1 MHARWIEKR
10 GAAPYPAGG
19 DNLPRTPMIGVSPY
33 MGVRGNHSPLCS
45 LFPYAASRPREMP
58 GKSRAPI
65 RAGAGGVRGGS
76 ASPELPATV
85 LRKLFLL
92 TLLLLALATPAHA
105 AEDPRQNG
113 STYGG
118 SLGKSGNP
126 SPGGSGGI
134 QGLPATRPP
143 SYQPGGYQKSAIAR
157 QEMFRQE
164 EAFSRQDEQQR
175 QALPGLPAWALER
188 YQADITLGLEPF
200 GASLFRGNFA
210 GTYGNGMNDDYV
222 ILPGDRIT
230 VRVWGARSYDDVLFV
245 DQQGNVFLPEVG
257 PVRVA
262 GLRQS
267 ELSGAVRAELASVFP
282 ENVHLYVNLQ
292 SAQPVAVYVAG
303 NVPNPGRYAGGPQ
316 DSVMSYLDRAG
327 GILPQQGSYRS
338 IRILRGKQTIGR
350 VDLYN
355 YMLRG
360 ELPPIR
366 LKDGDTI
373 LVEPFGISVAAYG
386 MLRQAA
392 RYEFRGAASGKE
404 LLTYALPMNGVSHVS
419 VGGIRNGAP
428 YNVYVTLNDFRQL
441 RLEDGD
447 RVEFVADTRGK
458 TIMVA
463 ASGAI
468 HGASRFPVLKQ
479 TKLKTLLE
487 YVAVEPELADIK
499 SIYIRRRSV
508 AAEQKVILADALRRL
523 EQSALTATSSSVDEA
538 SIRVKEAELIQN
550 FVQRAS
556 QLEPDGV
563 LVVSR
568 EGRISDVLLEEG
580 DEIIIPR
587 KTDVVHVS
595 GEVLIPT
602 AVTWEKGLSLKGY
615 LSGAG
620 GLSDRADA
628 GNILIVGLNG
638 EVSRARGQKIE
649 PGDRILVMPKFDSKN
664 LQLVKDVTQVL
675 YQMAVAVKVAV
686 GL

>member
-1 MHARWIEKR
+1 MMTARLLEKR
-10 GAAPYPAGG
+10 GSAPYPAGG
-19 DNLPRTPMIGVSPY
+19 NDSPRTPSITWFLIV
-33 MGVRGNHSPLCS
+33 LS
-45 LFPYAASRPREMP
+45 LVLSVPAYAAE
-58 GKSRAPI
+58 
-65 RAGAGGVRGGS
+65 
-76 ASPELPATV
+76 E
-85 LRKLFLL
+85 
-92 TLLLLALATPAHA
+92 
-105 AEDPRQNG
+105 PRQNG
-113 STYGG
+113 SSYGG

-134 QGLPATRPP
+134 QGTPSTRPP
-143 SYQPGGYQKSAIAR
+143 SYLPGGYQREAHQYGQSSGY
-157 QEMFRQE
+157 QQE
-164 EAFSRQDEQQR
+164 ERQR
-175 QALPGLPAWALER
+175 QAMPGLPAWAQDTYR
-188 YQADITLGLEPF
+188 PDMAMGLQPF
-200 GASLFRGNFA
+200 GANLFRGNFA
-210 GTYGNGMNDDYV
+210 STYGNGMNDDYV

-245 DQQGNVFLPEVG
+245 DQQGNIFLPEVG

-262 GLRQS
+262 GLTQS
-267 ELSGAVRAELASVFP
+267 ALSGSVRAKLASVFP
-282 ENVHLYVNLQ
+282 ENVNIYVNLQ

-327 GILPQQGSYRS
+327 GILPEQGSYRN
-338 IRILRGKQTIGR
+338 IKILRGQQVIGR

-355 YMLRG
+355 YMMRG
-360 ELPPIR
+360 ELPHIR

-373 LVEPFGISVAAYG
+373 LVEPFGMSVAAYG
-386 MLRQAA
+386 LLRQPA
-392 RYEFRGAASGKE
+392 RYEFRGAASGKD
-404 LLTYALPMNGVSHVS
+404 LLNYALPMNGVSHVS
-419 VGGIRNGAP
+419 VGGMRNGEP
-428 YNVYVTLNDFRQL
+428 FNVYVTLHDFRSLQL
-441 RLEDGD
+441 ADGD
-447 RVEFVADTRGK
+447 RVEFVADTRGR

-479 TKLKTLLE
+479 TRLKTLLE
-487 YVAVEPELADIK
+487 YIAVEPELADIK

-508 AAEQKVILADALRRL
+508 AAEQKVILTDALRRL
-523 EQSALTATSSSVDEA
+523 EQSALTATSASVDEA
-538 SIRVKEAELIQN
+538 GIRVKEAELIQN

-556 QLEPDGV
+556 KLEPDGV

-568 EGRISDVLLEEG
+568 GGRISDVLLEEG

-602 AVTWEKGLSLKGY
+602 AVTWEKSLSLKEY

-620 GLSDRADA
+620 VLSDRADA
-628 GNILIVGLNG
+628 DNILIVGLNG
-638 EVSRARGQKIE
+638 EVAHAKGQPIE

>member
-1 MHARWIEKR
+1 MMNARLLEKR
-10 GAAPYPAGG
+10 GSAPYPAGG
-19 DNLPRTPMIGVSPY
+19 NDSPRTPSITWFLIV
-33 MGVRGNHSPLCS
+33 LS
-45 LFPYAASRPREMP
+45 LVLSVPAYAAE
-58 GKSRAPI
+58 
-65 RAGAGGVRGGS
+65 
-76 ASPELPATV
+76 E
-85 LRKLFLL
+85 
-92 TLLLLALATPAHA
+92 
-105 AEDPRQNG
+105 PRQNG
-113 STYGG
+113 SSYGS

-134 QGLPATRPP
+134 QGTPSTRPP
-143 SYQPGGYQKSAIAR
+143 SYLPGGYQREAHQYGQSSGY
-157 QEMFRQE
+157 RQE
-164 EAFSRQDEQQR
+164 ERQR
-175 QALPGLPAWALER
+175 QAMPGLPAWAQDTYR
-188 YQADITLGLEPF
+188 PDMAMGLQPF
-200 GASLFRGNFA
+200 GANLFRGNFA
-210 GTYGNGMNDDYV
+210 STYGNGMNDDYV

-245 DQQGNVFLPEVG
+245 DQQGNIFLPEVG

-262 GLRQS
+262 GLTQS
-267 ELSGAVRAELASVFP
+267 ALSGSVRAKLASVFP
-282 ENVHLYVNLQ
+282 ENVNIYVNLQ

-327 GILPQQGSYRS
+327 GILPEQGSYRN
-338 IRILRGKQTIGR
+338 IKILRGQQVIGR

-355 YMLRG
+355 YMMRG
-360 ELPPIR
+360 ELPHIR

-373 LVEPFGISVAAYG
+373 LVEPFGMSVAAYG
-386 MLRQAA
+386 LLRQPA
-392 RYEFRGAASGKE
+392 RYEFRGATSGKD
-404 LLTYALPMNGVSHVS
+404 LLNYALPMNGVSHVS
-419 VGGIRNGAP
+419 VGGMRNGEP
-428 YNVYVTLNDFRQL
+428 FNVYVTLHDFRSLQL
-441 RLEDGD
+441 ADGD
-447 RVEFVADTRGK
+447 RVEFVADTRGR

-479 TKLKTLLE
+479 TRLKTLLE
-487 YVAVEPELADIK
+487 YIAVEPELADIK

-508 AAEQKVILADALRRL
+508 AAEQKVILTDALRRL
-523 EQSALTATSSSVDEA
+523 EQSALTATSASVDEA
-538 SIRVKEAELIQN
+538 GIRVKEAELIQN

-556 QLEPDGV
+556 KLEPDGV

-568 EGRISDVLLEEG
+568 EGKISDVLLEEG

-615 LSGAG
+615 LNGAG
-620 GLSDRADA
+620 GLSDRADTD
-628 GNILIVGLNG
+628 NILIVGLNG
-638 EVSRARGQKIE
+638 EVSHAKGQSIE

>member
-1 MHARWIEKR
+1 MMNARLLEKR
-10 GAAPYPAGG
+10 GSAPYPAGG
-19 DNLPRTPMIGVSPY
+19 NGSPRTPSITWFLIV
-33 MGVRGNHSPLCS
+33 LS
-45 LFPYAASRPREMP
+45 LVLSVPAYAAE
-58 GKSRAPI
+58 
-65 RAGAGGVRGGS
+65 
-76 ASPELPATV
+76 E
-85 LRKLFLL
+85 
-92 TLLLLALATPAHA
+92 
-105 AEDPRQNG
+105 PRQNG
-113 STYGG
+113 SSYGG

-134 QGLPATRPP
+134 QGTPSTRPP
-143 SYQPGGYQKSAIAR
+143 SYLPGGYQREAHQYGQSSGY
-157 QEMFRQE
+157 QQE
-164 EAFSRQDEQQR
+164 ERQR
-175 QALPGLPAWALER
+175 QAMPGLPAWAQDTYR
-188 YQADITLGLEPF
+188 PDMAMGLQPF
-200 GASLFRGNFA
+200 GANLFRGNFA
-210 GTYGNGMNDDYV
+210 STYGNGMNDDYV

-245 DQQGNVFLPEVG
+245 DQQGNIFLPEVG

-262 GLRQS
+262 GLTQS
-267 ELSGAVRAELASVFP
+267 TLSGSVRAKLASVFP
-282 ENVHLYVNLQ
+282 ENVNIYVNLQ

-327 GILPQQGSYRS
+327 GILPEQGSYRN
-338 IRILRGKQTIGR
+338 IKILRGQQVIGR

-355 YMLRG
+355 YMMHG
-360 ELPPIR
+360 ELPHIR

-373 LVEPFGISVAAYG
+373 LVEPFGMSVAAYG
-386 MLRQAA
+386 LLRQPA
-392 RYEFRGAASGKE
+392 RYEFRGAASGKD
-404 LLTYALPMNGVSHVS
+404 LLNYALPMNGVSHVS
-419 VGGIRNGAP
+419 VGGMRNGEP
-428 YNVYVTLNDFRQL
+428 FNVYVTLHDFRSLQL
-441 RLEDGD
+441 ADGD
-447 RVEFVADTRGK
+447 RVEFVADTRGR

-479 TKLKTLLE
+479 TRLKTLLE
-487 YVAVEPELADIK
+487 YIAVEPELADIK
-499 SIYIRRRSV
+499 SVYIRRRSV
-508 AAEQKVILADALRRL
+508 AAEQKIILADALRRL
-523 EQSALTATSSSVDEA
+523 EQSALTATSASVDEA
-538 SIRVKEAELIQN
+538 GIRVKEAELIQN

-556 QLEPDGV
+556 KLEPDGV

-568 EGRISDVLLEEG
+568 NGRISDVLLEEG

-615 LSGAG
+615 LNGAG
-620 GLSDRADA
+620 GLSDRADTD
-628 GNILIVGLNG
+628 NILIVGLNG
-638 EVSRARGQKIE
+638 EVAHAKGQSIE

>member
-1 MHARWIEKR
+1 MNNTCIFSAILLFLALTLPAH
-10 GAAPYPAGG
+10 GAE
-19 DNLPRTPMIGVSPY
+19 VSP
-33 MGVRGNHSPLCS
+33 
-45 LFPYAASRPREMP
+45 
-58 GKSRAPI
+58 
-65 RAGAGGVRGGS
+65 S
-76 ASPELPATV
+76 ASSA
-85 LRKLFLL
+85 
-92 TLLLLALATPAHA
+92 
-105 AEDPRQNG
+105 
-113 STYGG
+113 YGG

-126 SPGGSGGI
+126 NPGGNGSI
-134 QGLPATRPP
+134 QGAPSTRPP
-143 SYQPGGYQKSAIAR
+143 SYQPGGYQREALYQQERYQREVSSLRDDR
-157 QEMFRQE
+157 QSM
-164 EAFSRQDEQQR
+164 
-175 QALPGLPAWALER
+175 PGLPAWAQER
-188 YQADITLGLEPF
+188 YRPDRVQGLQPF

-210 GTYGNGMNDDYV
+210 STYGSGMNDDYV

-245 DQQGNVFLPEVG
+245 DQQGNIFLPEVG

-262 GLRQS
+262 GLTQS
-267 ELSGAVRAELASVFP
+267 SLSGSVRTKLATVFP
-282 ENVHLYVNLQ
+282 ENVDIYVNLQ
-292 SAQPVAVYVAG
+292 SAQPVAIYVAG

-327 GILPQQGSYRS
+327 GILPEQGSYRN
-338 IRILRGKQTIGR
+338 IKILRGKQIIGR
-350 VDLYN
+350 MDLYK

-360 ELPPIR
+360 EQTSIR

-373 LVEPFGISVAAYG
+373 LVEPFGVSVAAYG
-386 MLRQAA
+386 LLRQPA
-392 RYEFRGAASGKE
+392 RYEFKGAASGKE

-419 VGGIRNGAP
+419 VGGMRNDEP
-428 YNVYVTLNDFRQL
+428 FNVYVTLDDFRNL

-458 TIMVA
+458 TILIA

-487 YVAVEPELADIK
+487 YIAVEPELADVN
-499 SIYIRRRSV
+499 SIYIRRKSV

-523 EQSALTATSSSVDEA
+523 EQSALTATSASVDEA

-556 QLEPDGV
+556 QMEPDGV

-568 EGRISDVLLEEG
+568 NGKLSDVLLEEG

-587 KTDVVHVS
+587 RTDVVHVS

-620 GLSDRADA
+620 GLSDRADSD
-628 GNILIVGLNG
+628 NILIVGLNG
-638 EVSRARGQKIE
+638 EVARAKGQTIE
-649 PGDRILVMPKFDSKN
+649 PGDRILVMPRFDSKN
-664 LQLVKDVTQVL
+664 LQLVKDVSQVL

>member
-1 MHARWIEKR
+1 
-10 GAAPYPAGG
+10 
-19 DNLPRTPMIGVSPY
+19 MIGVAPY
-33 MGVRGNHSPLCS
+33 MGVQGNHSPLCS
-45 LFPYAASRPREMP
+45 LFPYAASRLREMP

-65 RAGAGGVRGGS
+65 RAGTGGVRGGS
-76 ASPELPATV
+76 ASPEMLATD
-85 LRKLFLL
+85 LKKIFLL
-92 TLLLLALATPAHA
+92 PLLLLALATPAHA
-105 AEDPRQNG
+105 AEDARQPG
-113 STYGG
+113 SAYGG

-134 QGLPATRPP
+134 QGTPATRPP
-143 SYQPGGYQKSAIAR
+143 AYPPGGYQREAIFQQAMYG
-157 QEMFRQE
+157 QE
-164 EAFSRQDEQQR
+164 ASRQREER
-175 QALPGLPAWALER
+175 QPMPGLPAWALDTYR
-188 YQADITLGLEPF
+188 PDMTRGLEPF
-200 GASLFRGNFA
+200 GANLFRGNFA
-210 GTYGNGMNDDYV
+210 GTYGSGMNDEYV

-245 DQQGNVFLPEVG
+245 DQQGNIFLPEVG

-262 GLRQS
+262 GLTQAA
-267 ELSGAVRAELASVFP
+267 LSGSVRAKLASVFP
-282 ENVHLYVNLQ
+282 ENVNIYVNLQ

-327 GILPQQGSYRS
+327 GILPEQGSYRN
-338 IRILRGKQTIGR
+338 IKILRGKRTIGR
-350 VDLYN
+350 VDLYA

-360 ELPPIR
+360 ELPRIR

-392 RYEFRGAASGKE
+392 RYEFRGAASGGE

-419 VGGIRNGAP
+419 VGGMRNGEP
-428 YNVYVTLNDFRQL
+428 FNVYVTLDDFRNL
-441 RLEDGD
+441 PLEDGD

-568 EGRISDVLLEEG
+568 EGKISDVLLEEG

-638 EVSRARGQKIE
+638 EVARARGQAIK
-649 PGDRILVMPKFDSKN
+649 PGDRILVMPRFDSKN

>member
-1 MHARWIEKR
+1 MMNARLLEKR
-10 GAAPYPAGG
+10 GSAPYPAGG
-19 DNLPRTPMIGVSPY
+19 NGSPRTPSITWFLIV
-33 MGVRGNHSPLCS
+33 LS
-45 LFPYAASRPREMP
+45 LVLSVPAYAAE
-58 GKSRAPI
+58 
-65 RAGAGGVRGGS
+65 
-76 ASPELPATV
+76 E
-85 LRKLFLL
+85 
-92 TLLLLALATPAHA
+92 
-105 AEDPRQNG
+105 PRQNG
-113 STYGG
+113 SSYGG

-134 QGLPATRPP
+134 QGTPSTRPP
-143 SYQPGGYQKSAIAR
+143 SYLPGGYQREAHQYGQSSGY
-157 QEMFRQE
+157 RQE
-164 EAFSRQDEQQR
+164 ERQR
-175 QALPGLPAWALER
+175 QAMPGLPAWAQDTYR
-188 YQADITLGLEPF
+188 PDMAMGLQPF
-200 GASLFRGNFA
+200 GANLFRGNFA
-210 GTYGNGMNDDYV
+210 STYGNGMNDDYV

-245 DQQGNVFLPEVG
+245 DQQGNIFLPEVG

-262 GLRQS
+262 GLTQS
-267 ELSGAVRAELASVFP
+267 ALSGSVRAKLASVFP
-282 ENVHLYVNLQ
+282 ENVNIYVNLQ

-327 GILPQQGSYRS
+327 GILPEQGSYRN
-338 IRILRGKQTIGR
+338 IKILRGQQVIGR

-355 YMLRG
+355 YMMRG
-360 ELPPIR
+360 ELPHIR

-373 LVEPFGISVAAYG
+373 LVEPFGMSVAAYG
-386 MLRQAA
+386 LLRQPA
-392 RYEFRGAASGKE
+392 RYEFRGAASGKD
-404 LLTYALPMNGVSHVS
+404 LLNYALPMNGVSHVS
-419 VGGIRNGAP
+419 VGGMRNGEP
-428 YNVYVTLNDFRQL
+428 FNVYVTLHDFRSLQL
-441 RLEDGD
+441 ADGD
-447 RVEFVADTRGK
+447 RVEFVADTRGR

-479 TKLKTLLE
+479 TRLKTLLE
-487 YVAVEPELADIK
+487 YIAVEPELADIK

-508 AAEQKVILADALRRL
+508 AAEQKIILADALRRL
-523 EQSALTATSSSVDEA
+523 EQSALTATSASVDEA
-538 SIRVKEAELIQN
+538 GIRVKEAELIQN

-556 QLEPDGV
+556 KLEPDGV

-568 EGRISDVLLEEG
+568 GGRISDVLLEEG

-620 GLSDRADA
+620 GLSDRADTD
-628 GNILIVGLNG
+628 NILIVGLNG
-638 EVSRARGQKIE
+638 EVAHARGQSIE

>member
-1 MHARWIEKR
+1 MMNARLLEKR
-10 GAAPYPAGG
+10 GSAPYPAGG
-19 DNLPRTPMIGVSPY
+19 NGSPRTPSITWFLIV
-33 MGVRGNHSPLCS
+33 LS
-45 LFPYAASRPREMP
+45 LVLSVPAYAAE
-58 GKSRAPI
+58 
-65 RAGAGGVRGGS
+65 
-76 ASPELPATV
+76 E
-85 LRKLFLL
+85 
-92 TLLLLALATPAHA
+92 
-105 AEDPRQNG
+105 PRQNG
-113 STYGG
+113 SSYGG

-134 QGLPATRPP
+134 QGTPSTRPP
-143 SYQPGGYQKSAIAR
+143 SYLPGGYQREAHQYGQSSGY
-157 QEMFRQE
+157 RQE
-164 EAFSRQDEQQR
+164 ERQR
-175 QALPGLPAWALER
+175 QAMPGLPAWAQDTYR
-188 YQADITLGLEPF
+188 PDMAMGLQPF
-200 GASLFRGNFA
+200 GANLFRGNFA
-210 GTYGNGMNDDYV
+210 STYGNGMNDDYV

-245 DQQGNVFLPEVG
+245 DQQGNIFLPEVG
-257 PVRVA
+257 PVQVA
-262 GLRQS
+262 GLTQS
-267 ELSGAVRAELASVFP
+267 TLSGSVRAKLASVFP
-282 ENVHLYVNLQ
+282 ENVNIYVNLQ

-327 GILPQQGSYRS
+327 GILPEQGSYRN
-338 IRILRGKQTIGR
+338 IKILRGQQIIGR

-355 YMLRG
+355 YMMHG
-360 ELPPIR
+360 ELPHIR

-373 LVEPFGISVAAYG
+373 LVEPFGMSVAAYG
-386 MLRQAA
+386 LLRQPA
-392 RYEFRGAASGKE
+392 RYEFRGAASGKD
-404 LLTYALPMNGVSHVS
+404 LLNYALPMNGVSHVS
-419 VGGIRNGAP
+419 VGGMRNGEP
-428 YNVYVTLNDFRQL
+428 FNVYVTLHDFRSLQL
-441 RLEDGD
+441 ADGD
-447 RVEFVADTRGK
+447 RVEFVVDTRGR

-479 TKLKTLLE
+479 TRLKTLLE
-487 YVAVEPELADIK
+487 YIAVEPELADIK

-508 AAEQKVILADALRRL
+508 AAEQKVILTDALRRL
-523 EQSALTATSSSVDEA
+523 EQSALTATSASVDEA
-538 SIRVKEAELIQN
+538 GIRVKEAELIQN

-556 QLEPDGV
+556 KLEPDGV

-568 EGRISDVLLEEG
+568 GGRISDVLLEEG

-620 GLSDRADA
+620 GLSDRADTD
-628 GNILIVGLNG
+628 NILIVGLNG
-638 EVSRARGQKIE
+638 EVSHAKGQSIE

>member
-1 MHARWIEKR
+1 MMNARLLEKR
-10 GAAPYPAGG
+10 GSAPYPAGG
-19 DNLPRTPMIGVSPY
+19 NGSPRTPSITWFLIV
-33 MGVRGNHSPLCS
+33 LS
-45 LFPYAASRPREMP
+45 LVLSVPAYAAE
-58 GKSRAPI
+58 
-65 RAGAGGVRGGS
+65 
-76 ASPELPATV
+76 E
-85 LRKLFLL
+85 
-92 TLLLLALATPAHA
+92 
-105 AEDPRQNG
+105 PRQNG
-113 STYGG
+113 SSYGG

-134 QGLPATRPP
+134 QGTPSTRPP
-143 SYQPGGYQKSAIAR
+143 SYLPGGYQREAHQYGQSSGY
-157 QEMFRQE
+157 RQE
-164 EAFSRQDEQQR
+164 ERQR
-175 QALPGLPAWALER
+175 QAMPGLPAWAQDTYR
-188 YQADITLGLEPF
+188 PDMAMGLQPF
-200 GASLFRGNFA
+200 GANLFRGNFA
-210 GTYGNGMNDDYV
+210 STYGNGMNDDYV

-245 DQQGNVFLPEVG
+245 DQQGNIFLPEVG
-257 PVRVA
+257 PVQVA
-262 GLRQS
+262 GLTQS
-267 ELSGAVRAELASVFP
+267 TLSGSVRAKLASVFP
-282 ENVHLYVNLQ
+282 ENVNIYVNLQ

-327 GILPQQGSYRS
+327 GILPEQGSYRN
-338 IRILRGKQTIGR
+338 IKILRGQQIIGR

-355 YMLRG
+355 YMMHG
-360 ELPPIR
+360 ELPHIR

-373 LVEPFGISVAAYG
+373 LVEPFGMSVAAYG
-386 MLRQAA
+386 LLRQPA
-392 RYEFRGAASGKE
+392 RYEFRGAASGKD
-404 LLTYALPMNGVSHVS
+404 LLNYALPMNGVSHVS
-419 VGGIRNGAP
+419 VGGMRNGEP
-428 YNVYVTLNDFRQL
+428 FNVYVTLHDFRSLQ
-441 RLEDGD
+441 LEDGD
-447 RVEFVADTRGK
+447 RVEFVADTRGR

-479 TKLKTLLE
+479 TRLKTLLE
-487 YVAVEPELADIK
+487 YIAVEPELADIK

-508 AAEQKVILADALRRL
+508 AAEQKVILTDALRRL
-523 EQSALTATSSSVDEA
+523 EQSALTATSASVDEA
-538 SIRVKEAELIQN
+538 GIRVKEAELIQN

-556 QLEPDGV
+556 KLEPDGV

-568 EGRISDVLLEEG
+568 GGRISDVLLEEG

-620 GLSDRADA
+620 GLSDRADTD
-628 GNILIVGLNG
+628 NILIVGLNG
-638 EVSRARGQKIE
+638 EVSHAKGQSIE

>member
-1 MHARWIEKR
+1 MMNARLLEKR
-10 GAAPYPAGG
+10 GSAPYPAGG
-19 DNLPRTPMIGVSPY
+19 NDSPRTPSITWFLIV
-33 MGVRGNHSPLCS
+33 LS
-45 LFPYAASRPREMP
+45 LVLSVPAYAAE
-58 GKSRAPI
+58 
-65 RAGAGGVRGGS
+65 
-76 ASPELPATV
+76 E
-85 LRKLFLL
+85 
-92 TLLLLALATPAHA
+92 
-105 AEDPRQNG
+105 PRQNG
-113 STYGG
+113 SSYGG

-134 QGLPATRPP
+134 QGMPSTRPP
-143 SYQPGGYQKSAIAR
+143 SYLPGGYQREAHQYGQSSGY
-157 QEMFRQE
+157 RQE
-164 EAFSRQDEQQR
+164 ERQR
-175 QALPGLPAWALER
+175 QAMPGLPAWAQDTYR
-188 YQADITLGLEPF
+188 PDMAMGLQPF
-200 GASLFRGNFA
+200 GANLFRGNFA
-210 GTYGNGMNDDYV
+210 STYGNGMNDDYV

-245 DQQGNVFLPEVG
+245 DQQGNIFLPEVG

-262 GLRQS
+262 GLTQS
-267 ELSGAVRAELASVFP
+267 ALSGSVRAKLASVFP
-282 ENVHLYVNLQ
+282 ENVNIYVNLQ

-327 GILPQQGSYRS
+327 GILPEQGSYRN
-338 IRILRGKQTIGR
+338 IKILRGQQVIGR

-355 YMLRG
+355 YMMRG
-360 ELPPIR
+360 ELPHIR

-373 LVEPFGISVAAYG
+373 LVEPFGMSVAAYG
-386 MLRQAA
+386 LLRQPA
-392 RYEFRGAASGKE
+392 RYEFRGAASGRD
-404 LLTYALPMNGVSHVS
+404 LLDYALPMNGVSHVS
-419 VGGIRNGAP
+419 VGGMRNGEP
-428 YNVYVTLNDFRQL
+428 FNVYVTLHDFRSLQL
-441 RLEDGD
+441 ADGD
-447 RVEFVADTRGK
+447 RVEFVADTRGR

-479 TKLKTLLE
+479 TRLKTLLE
-487 YVAVEPELADIK
+487 YIAVEPELADIK

-508 AAEQKVILADALRRL
+508 AAEQKVILTDALRRL
-523 EQSALTATSSSVDEA
+523 EQSALTATSASVDEA
-538 SIRVKEAELIQN
+538 GIRVKEAELIQN

-556 QLEPDGV
+556 KLEPDGV

-568 EGRISDVLLEEG
+568 EGKISDVLLEEG

-615 LSGAG
+615 LNGAG
-620 GLSDRADA
+620 GLSDRADTD
-628 GNILIVGLNG
+628 NILIVGLNG
-638 EVSRARGQKIE
+638 EVSHAKGQSIE

>member
-1 MHARWIEKR
+1 MMNARLLEKR
-10 GAAPYPAGG
+10 GSAPYPAGG
-19 DNLPRTPMIGVSPY
+19 NGSPRTPSITWFLIV
-33 MGVRGNHSPLCS
+33 LS
-45 LFPYAASRPREMP
+45 LVLSVPAYAAE
-58 GKSRAPI
+58 
-65 RAGAGGVRGGS
+65 
-76 ASPELPATV
+76 E
-85 LRKLFLL
+85 
-92 TLLLLALATPAHA
+92 
-105 AEDPRQNG
+105 PRQNG
-113 STYGG
+113 SSYGG

-134 QGLPATRPP
+134 QGTPSTRPP
-143 SYQPGGYQKSAIAR
+143 SYLPGGYQREAHQYGQSSGY
-157 QEMFRQE
+157 QQE
-164 EAFSRQDEQQR
+164 ERQR
-175 QALPGLPAWALER
+175 QAMPGLPAWAQDTYR
-188 YQADITLGLEPF
+188 PDMAMGLQPF
-200 GASLFRGNFA
+200 GANLFRGNFA
-210 GTYGNGMNDDYV
+210 STYGNGMNDDYV

-245 DQQGNVFLPEVG
+245 DQQGNIFLPEVG

-262 GLRQS
+262 GLTQS
-267 ELSGAVRAELASVFP
+267 TLSGSVRAKLASVFP
-282 ENVHLYVNLQ
+282 ENVNIYVNLQ

-327 GILPQQGSYRS
+327 GILPEQGSYRN
-338 IRILRGKQTIGR
+338 IKILRGQQVIGR

-355 YMLRG
+355 YMMHG
-360 ELPPIR
+360 ELPHIR

-373 LVEPFGISVAAYG
+373 LVEPFGMSVAAYG
-386 MLRQAA
+386 LLRQPA
-392 RYEFRGAASGKE
+392 RYEFRGAASGKD
-404 LLTYALPMNGVSHVS
+404 LLNYALPMNGVSHVS
-419 VGGIRNGAP
+419 VGGMRNGEP
-428 YNVYVTLNDFRQL
+428 FNVYVTLHDFRSLQL
-441 RLEDGD
+441 ADGD
-447 RVEFVADTRGK
+447 RVEFVADTRGR

-479 TKLKTLLE
+479 TRLKTLLE
-487 YVAVEPELADIK
+487 YIAVEPELADIK
-499 SIYIRRRSV
+499 SVYIRRRSV
-508 AAEQKVILADALRRL
+508 AAEQKIILADALRRL
-523 EQSALTATSSSVDEA
+523 EQSALTATSASVDEA
-538 SIRVKEAELIQN
+538 GIRVKEAELIQN

-556 QLEPDGV
+556 KLEPDGV

-568 EGRISDVLLEEG
+568 GGRISDVLLEEG

-615 LSGAG
+615 LNGAG
-620 GLSDRADA
+620 GLSDRADTD
-628 GNILIVGLNG
+628 NILIVGLNG
-638 EVSRARGQKIE
+638 EVAHAKGQSIE

>member
-1 MHARWIEKR
+1 MNARLLEKR
-10 GAAPYPAGG
+10 GSAPSPAGG
-19 DNLPRTPMIGVSPY
+19 NGSPRTPSITWFLIV
-33 MGVRGNHSPLCS
+33 LS
-45 LFPYAASRPREMP
+45 LVLSVPAYAAE
-58 GKSRAPI
+58 
-65 RAGAGGVRGGS
+65 
-76 ASPELPATV
+76 E
-85 LRKLFLL
+85 
-92 TLLLLALATPAHA
+92 
-105 AEDPRQNG
+105 PRQNG
-113 STYGG
+113 SSYGG

-134 QGLPATRPP
+134 QGTPSTRPP
-143 SYQPGGYQKSAIAR
+143 SYLPGGYQREAHQYGQSSGY
-157 QEMFRQE
+157 RQE
-164 EAFSRQDEQQR
+164 ERQR
-175 QALPGLPAWALER
+175 QAMPGLPAWAQDTYR
-188 YQADITLGLEPF
+188 PDMAMGLQPF
-200 GASLFRGNFA
+200 GANLFRGNFA
-210 GTYGNGMNDDYV
+210 STYGNGMNDDYV

-245 DQQGNVFLPEVG
+245 DQQGNIFLPEVG

-262 GLRQS
+262 GLTQS
-267 ELSGAVRAELASVFP
+267 TLSGSVRAKLASVFP
-282 ENVHLYVNLQ
+282 ENVNIYVNLQ

-327 GILPQQGSYRS
+327 GILPEQGSYRN
-338 IRILRGKQTIGR
+338 IKILRGQQVIGR

-355 YMLRG
+355 YMMHG
-360 ELPPIR
+360 ELPHIR

-373 LVEPFGISVAAYG
+373 LVEPFGMSVAAYG
-386 MLRQAA
+386 LLRQPA
-392 RYEFRGAASGKE
+392 RYEFRGAASGKD
-404 LLTYALPMNGVSHVS
+404 LLNYALPMNGVSHVS
-419 VGGIRNGAP
+419 VGGMRNGEP
-428 YNVYVTLNDFRQL
+428 FNVYVTLHDFRSLQL
-441 RLEDGD
+441 ADGD
-447 RVEFVADTRGK
+447 RVEFVADTRGR

-479 TKLKTLLE
+479 TRLKTLLE
-487 YVAVEPELADIK
+487 YIAVEPELADIK
-499 SIYIRRRSV
+499 SVYIRRRSV
-508 AAEQKVILADALRRL
+508 AAEQKIILADALRRL
-523 EQSALTATSSSVDEA
+523 EQSALTATSASVDEA
-538 SIRVKEAELIQN
+538 GIRVKEAELIQN

-556 QLEPDGV
+556 KLEPDGV

-568 EGRISDVLLEEG
+568 GGRISDVLLEEG

-615 LSGAG
+615 LNGAG
-620 GLSDRADA
+620 GLSDRADTD
-628 GNILIVGLNG
+628 NILIVGLNG
-638 EVSRARGQKIE
+638 EVAHAKGQSIE

>member
-1 MHARWIEKR
+1 MMNARLLEKR
-10 GAAPYPAGG
+10 GSAPYPAGG
-19 DNLPRTPMIGVSPY
+19 NGSPRTPSITWFLIV
-33 MGVRGNHSPLCS
+33 LS
-45 LFPYAASRPREMP
+45 LVLSVPAYAAE
-58 GKSRAPI
+58 
-65 RAGAGGVRGGS
+65 
-76 ASPELPATV
+76 E
-85 LRKLFLL
+85 
-92 TLLLLALATPAHA
+92 
-105 AEDPRQNG
+105 PRQNG
-113 STYGG
+113 SSYGG

-134 QGLPATRPP
+134 QGTPSTRPP
-143 SYQPGGYQKSAIAR
+143 SYLPGGYQREAHQYGQSSGY
-157 QEMFRQE
+157 RQE
-164 EAFSRQDEQQR
+164 ERQR
-175 QALPGLPAWALER
+175 QAMPGLPAWAQDTYR
-188 YQADITLGLEPF
+188 PDMAMGLQPF
-200 GASLFRGNFA
+200 GANLFRGNFA
-210 GTYGNGMNDDYV
+210 STYGNGMNDDYV

-245 DQQGNVFLPEVG
+245 DQQGNIFLPEVG
-257 PVRVA
+257 PVQVA
-262 GLRQS
+262 GLTQAA
-267 ELSGAVRAELASVFP
+267 LSGSVRAKLASIFP
-282 ENVHLYVNLQ
+282 ENVNIYVNLQ

-327 GILPQQGSYRS
+327 GILPEQGSYRN
-338 IRILRGKQTIGR
+338 IKILRGRQVIGQ

-355 YMLRG
+355 YMMRG
-360 ELPPIR
+360 ELPHIR

-373 LVEPFGISVAAYG
+373 LVEPFGMSVAAYG
-386 MLRQAA
+386 LLRQPA
-392 RYEFRGAASGKE
+392 RYEFRGAASGKD
-404 LLTYALPMNGVSHVS
+404 LLNYALPMNGVSHVS
-419 VGGIRNGAP
+419 VGGMRNGEP
-428 YNVYVTLNDFRQL
+428 FNVYVTLHGFRSLQL
-441 RLEDGD
+441 ADGD
-447 RVEFVADTRGK
+447 RVEFVADTRGR

-479 TKLKTLLE
+479 TRLKTLLE
-487 YVAVEPELADIK
+487 YIAVEPELADIK
-499 SIYIRRRSV
+499 SVYIRRRSV
-508 AAEQKVILADALRRL
+508 AAEQKVILTDALRRL
-523 EQSALTATSSSVDEA
+523 EQSALTATSASVDEA
-538 SIRVKEAELIQN
+538 GIRVKEAELIQN

-556 QLEPDGV
+556 KLEPDGV

-568 EGRISDVLLEEG
+568 EGKISDVLLEEG

-615 LSGAG
+615 LNGAG
-620 GLSDRADA
+620 GLSDRADTD
-628 GNILIVGLNG
+628 NILIVGLNG
-638 EVSRARGQKIE
+638 EVSHAKGQSIE

>member
-1 MHARWIEKR
+1 MMNARLLEKR
-10 GAAPYPAGG
+10 GSAPYPAGG
-19 DNLPRTPMIGVSPY
+19 NDSPRTPSITWFLIV
-33 MGVRGNHSPLCS
+33 LS
-45 LFPYAASRPREMP
+45 LVLSVPAYAAE
-58 GKSRAPI
+58 
-65 RAGAGGVRGGS
+65 
-76 ASPELPATV
+76 E
-85 LRKLFLL
+85 
-92 TLLLLALATPAHA
+92 
-105 AEDPRQNG
+105 PRQNG
-113 STYGG
+113 SSYGG

-134 QGLPATRPP
+134 QGTPSTRPP
-143 SYQPGGYQKSAIAR
+143 SYLPGGYQREAHQYGQSSGY
-157 QEMFRQE
+157 QQE
-164 EAFSRQDEQQR
+164 ERQR
-175 QALPGLPAWALER
+175 QAMPGLPAWAQDTYR
-188 YQADITLGLEPF
+188 PDMAMGLQPF
-200 GASLFRGNFA
+200 GANLFRGNFA
-210 GTYGNGMNDDYV
+210 STYGNGMNDDYV

-245 DQQGNVFLPEVG
+245 DQQGNIFLPEVG

-262 GLRQS
+262 GLTQS
-267 ELSGAVRAELASVFP
+267 ALSGSVRAKLASVFP
-282 ENVHLYVNLQ
+282 ENVNIYVNLQ

-327 GILPQQGSYRS
+327 GILPEQGSYRN
-338 IRILRGKQTIGR
+338 IKILRGRQVIGQ

-355 YMLRG
+355 YMMRG
-360 ELPPIR
+360 ELPHIR

-373 LVEPFGISVAAYG
+373 LVEPFGMSVAAYG
-386 MLRQAA
+386 LLRQPA
-392 RYEFRGAASGKE
+392 RYEFRGAASGKD
-404 LLTYALPMNGVSHVS
+404 LLNYALPMNGVSHVS
-419 VGGIRNGAP
+419 VGGMRNGEP
-428 YNVYVTLNDFRQL
+428 FNVYVTLHDFRSLQL
-441 RLEDGD
+441 ADGD
-447 RVEFVADTRGK
+447 RVEFVADTRGR

-479 TKLKTLLE
+479 TRLKTLLE
-487 YVAVEPELADIK
+487 YIAVEPELADIK

-508 AAEQKVILADALRRL
+508 AAEQKVILTDALRRL
-523 EQSALTATSSSVDEA
+523 EQSALTATSASVDEA
-538 SIRVKEAELIQN
+538 GIRVKEAELIQN

-556 QLEPDGV
+556 KLEPDGV

-568 EGRISDVLLEEG
+568 GGSISDVLLEEG

-620 GLSDRADA
+620 GLSDRADTD
-628 GNILIVGLNG
+628 NILIVGLNG
-638 EVSRARGQKIE
+638 EVAHAKGQSIE

>member
-1 MHARWIEKR
+1 MMNARLLEKR
-10 GAAPYPAGG
+10 GSAPYPAGG
-19 DNLPRTPMIGVSPY
+19 NGSPRTPSITWFLIV
-33 MGVRGNHSPLCS
+33 LS
-45 LFPYAASRPREMP
+45 LVLSVPAYAAE
-58 GKSRAPI
+58 
-65 RAGAGGVRGGS
+65 
-76 ASPELPATV
+76 E
-85 LRKLFLL
+85 
-92 TLLLLALATPAHA
+92 
-105 AEDPRQNG
+105 PRQNG
-113 STYGG
+113 SSYGG

-134 QGLPATRPP
+134 QGTPSTRPP
-143 SYQPGGYQKSAIAR
+143 SYLPGGYQREAHQYGQSSGY
-157 QEMFRQE
+157 QQE
-164 EAFSRQDEQQR
+164 ERQR
-175 QALPGLPAWALER
+175 QAMPGLPAWAQDTYR
-188 YQADITLGLEPF
+188 PDMAMGLQPF
-200 GASLFRGNFA
+200 GANLFRGNFA
-210 GTYGNGMNDDYV
+210 STYGNGMNDDYV

-245 DQQGNVFLPEVG
+245 DQQGNIFLPEVG

-262 GLRQS
+262 GLTQS
-267 ELSGAVRAELASVFP
+267 ALSGSVRAKLASVFP
-282 ENVHLYVNLQ
+282 ENVNIYVNLQ

-327 GILPQQGSYRS
+327 GILPEQGSYRN
-338 IRILRGKQTIGR
+338 IKILRGQQVIGR

-355 YMLRG
+355 YMMHG
-360 ELPPIR
+360 ELPHIR

-373 LVEPFGISVAAYG
+373 LVEPFGMSVAAYG
-386 MLRQAA
+386 LLRQPA
-392 RYEFRGAASGKE
+392 RYEFRGAASGKD
-404 LLTYALPMNGVSHVS
+404 LLNYALPMNGVSHVS
-419 VGGIRNGAP
+419 VGGMRNGEP
-428 YNVYVTLNDFRQL
+428 FNVYVTLHDFRSLQL
-441 RLEDGD
+441 ADGD
-447 RVEFVADTRGK
+447 RVEFVADTRGR

-479 TKLKTLLE
+479 TRLKTLLE
-487 YVAVEPELADIK
+487 YIAVEPELADIK
-499 SIYIRRRSV
+499 SVYIRRRSV
-508 AAEQKVILADALRRL
+508 AAEQKIILADALRRL
-523 EQSALTATSSSVDEA
+523 EQSALTATSASVDEA
-538 SIRVKEAELIQN
+538 GIRVKEAELIQN

-556 QLEPDGV
+556 KLEPDGV

-568 EGRISDVLLEEG
+568 GGRISDVLLEEG

-615 LSGAG
+615 LNGAG
-620 GLSDRADA
+620 GLSDRADTD
-628 GNILIVGLNG
+628 NILIVGLNG
-638 EVSRARGQKIE
+638 EVAHAKGQSIE

>member
-1 MHARWIEKR
+1 MMNARLLEKR
-10 GAAPYPAGG
+10 GSAPYPAGG
-19 DNLPRTPMIGVSPY
+19 NGSPRTPSITWFLIV
-33 MGVRGNHSPLCS
+33 LS
-45 LFPYAASRPREMP
+45 LVLSVPAYAAE
-58 GKSRAPI
+58 
-65 RAGAGGVRGGS
+65 
-76 ASPELPATV
+76 E
-85 LRKLFLL
+85 
-92 TLLLLALATPAHA
+92 
-105 AEDPRQNG
+105 PRQNG
-113 STYGG
+113 SSYGG

-134 QGLPATRPP
+134 QGTPSTRPP
-143 SYQPGGYQKSAIAR
+143 SYLPGGYQREAHQYGQSSGY
-157 QEMFRQE
+157 QQE
-164 EAFSRQDEQQR
+164 ERQR
-175 QALPGLPAWALER
+175 QAMPGLPAWAQDTYR
-188 YQADITLGLEPF
+188 PDMAMGLQPF
-200 GASLFRGNFA
+200 GANLFRGNFA
-210 GTYGNGMNDDYV
+210 STYGNGMNDDYV

-245 DQQGNVFLPEVG
+245 DQQGNIFLPEVG

-262 GLRQS
+262 GLTQS
-267 ELSGAVRAELASVFP
+267 ALSGSVRAKLASVFP
-282 ENVHLYVNLQ
+282 ENVNIYVNLQ

-327 GILPQQGSYRS
+327 GILPEQGSYRN
-338 IRILRGKQTIGR
+338 IKILRGQQVIGR

-355 YMLRG
+355 YMMRG
-360 ELPPIR
+360 ELPHIR

-373 LVEPFGISVAAYG
+373 LVEPFGMSVAAYG
-386 MLRQAA
+386 LLRQPA
-392 RYEFRGAASGKE
+392 RYEFRGAASGKD
-404 LLTYALPMNGVSHVS
+404 LLNYALPMNGVSHVS
-419 VGGIRNGAP
+419 VGGMRNGEP
-428 YNVYVTLNDFRQL
+428 FNVYVTLHDFRSLQL
-441 RLEDGD
+441 ADGD
-447 RVEFVADTRGK
+447 RVEFVADTRGR

-479 TKLKTLLE
+479 TRLKTLLE
-487 YVAVEPELADIK
+487 YIAVEPELADIK
-499 SIYIRRRSV
+499 SVYIRRRSV

-523 EQSALTATSSSVDEA
+523 EQSALTATSASVDEA
-538 SIRVKEAELIQN
+538 GIRVKEAELIQN

-556 QLEPDGV
+556 KLEPDGV

-568 EGRISDVLLEEG
+568 GGRISDVLLEEG

-615 LSGAG
+615 LNGAG
-620 GLSDRADA
+620 GLSDRADTD
-628 GNILIVGLNG
+628 NILIVGLNG
-638 EVSRARGQKIE
+638 EVAHAKGQSIE

>member
-1 MHARWIEKR
+1 MNARLLEKR
-10 GAAPYPAGG
+10 GSAPYPAGG
-19 DNLPRTPMIGVSPY
+19 NDSPRTPSITWFLIV
-33 MGVRGNHSPLCS
+33 LS
-45 LFPYAASRPREMP
+45 LVLSVPAYAAE
-58 GKSRAPI
+58 
-65 RAGAGGVRGGS
+65 
-76 ASPELPATV
+76 E
-85 LRKLFLL
+85 
-92 TLLLLALATPAHA
+92 
-105 AEDPRQNG
+105 PRQNG
-113 STYGG
+113 SSYGG

-134 QGLPATRPP
+134 QGTPSTRPP
-143 SYQPGGYQKSAIAR
+143 SYLPGGYQREAHQYGQSSGY
-157 QEMFRQE
+157 RQE
-164 EAFSRQDEQQR
+164 ERQR
-175 QALPGLPAWALER
+175 QAMPGLPAWAQDTYR
-188 YQADITLGLEPF
+188 PDMAMGLQPF
-200 GASLFRGNFA
+200 GANLFRGNFA
-210 GTYGNGMNDDYV
+210 STYGNGMNDDYV

-245 DQQGNVFLPEVG
+245 DQQGNIFLPEVG

-262 GLRQS
+262 GLTQS
-267 ELSGAVRAELASVFP
+267 ALSGSVRAKLASVFP
-282 ENVHLYVNLQ
+282 ENVNIYVNLQ

-327 GILPQQGSYRS
+327 GILPEQGSYRN
-338 IRILRGKQTIGR
+338 IKILRGRQVIGQ
-350 VDLYN
+350 VDLYS
-355 YMLRG
+355 YMMRG
-360 ELPPIR
+360 ELPHIR

-373 LVEPFGISVAAYG
+373 LVEPFGMSVAAYG
-386 MLRQAA
+386 LLRQPA
-392 RYEFRGAASGKE
+392 RYEFRGAASGRD
-404 LLTYALPMNGVSHVS
+404 LLDYALPMNGVSHVS
-419 VGGIRNGAP
+419 VGGMRNGEP
-428 YNVYVTLNDFRQL
+428 FNVYVTLHDFRSLQL
-441 RLEDGD
+441 ADGD
-447 RVEFVADTRGK
+447 RVEFVADTRGR

-479 TKLKTLLE
+479 TRLKTLLE
-487 YVAVEPELADIK
+487 YIAVEPELADIK

-508 AAEQKVILADALRRL
+508 AAEQKVILTDALRRL
-523 EQSALTATSSSVDEA
+523 EQSALTATSASVDEA
-538 SIRVKEAELIQN
+538 GIRVKEAELIQN

-556 QLEPDGV
+556 KLEPDGV

-568 EGRISDVLLEEG
+568 GGRISDVLLEEG

-620 GLSDRADA
+620 GLSDRADTD
-628 GNILIVGLNG
+628 NILIVGLNG
-638 EVSRARGQKIE
+638 EVSHAKGQSIE

>member
-1 MHARWIEKR
+1 MNARLLER
-10 GAAPYPAGG
+10 RDSAPYPAGEN
-19 DNLPRTPMIGVSPY
+19 DAPRIPSIK
-33 MGVRGNHSPLCS
+33 R
-45 LFPYAASRPREMP
+45 
-58 GKSRAPI
+58 
-65 RAGAGGVRGGS
+65 
-76 ASPELPATV
+76 
-85 LRKLFLL
+85 FLL
-92 TLLLLALATPAHA
+92 VLLLALSVPAYA
-105 AEDPRQNG
+105 AEEPRQNG
-113 STYGG
+113 SSYGG

-134 QGLPATRPP
+134 QGTPATRPP
-143 SYQPGGYQKSAIAR
+143 SYLPSGYQREAVFQQAMYG
-157 QEMFRQE
+157 QES
-164 EAFSRQDEQQR
+164 SRQLEERQR
-175 QALPGLPAWALER
+175 RSMPGLPAWALENYR
-188 YQADITLGLEPF
+188 PDMTQGLEPF
-200 GASLFRGNFA
+200 GANLFRGNFA
-210 GTYGNGMNDDYV
+210 STYGSGMNDDYV

-245 DQQGNVFLPEVG
+245 DQQGNIFLPEVG
-257 PVRVA
+257 PVQVA
-262 GLRQS
+262 GLTQAA
-267 ELSGAVRAELASVFP
+267 LSGSVRAKLASVFP
-282 ENVHLYVNLQ
+282 ENVNIYVNLQ

-327 GILPQQGSYRS
+327 GILPEQGSYRN
-338 IRILRGKQTIGR
+338 IKILRGKQVIGR

-360 ELPPIR
+360 ELPHIR

-373 LVEPFGISVAAYG
+373 LVEPFGMSVAACG
-386 MLRQAA
+386 LLRQPA
-392 RYEFRGAASGKE
+392 RYEFRGAASGKD
-404 LLTYALPMNGVSHVS
+404 LLNYALPMNG
-419 VGGIRNGAP
+419 
-428 YNVYVTLNDFRQL
+428 YVTLHDFRSLQL
-441 RLEDGD
+441 ADGD
-447 RVEFVADTRGK
+447 RVEFVADTRGR

-479 TKLKTLLE
+479 TRLKTLLE
-487 YVAVEPELADIK
+487 YIAVEPELADIK
-499 SIYIRRRSV
+499 SVYIRRRSV

-523 EQSALTATSSSVDEA
+523 EQSALTATSASVDEA
-538 SIRVKEAELIQN
+538 GIRVKEAELIQN

-568 EGRISDVLLEEG
+568 GGRISDVLLEEG

-595 GEVLIPT
+595 GEVLIPA
-602 AVTWEKGLSLKGY
+602 AVTWEKGLSLKDY
-615 LSGAG
+615 LGGAG

-638 EVSRARGQKIE
+638 EVAHAKGQPIE
-649 PGDRILVMPKFDSKN
+649 PGDRILVMPRFDSKN

>member
-1 MHARWIEKR
+1 MLNTGWLKHR
-10 GAAPYPAGG
+10 GTAPYPAGG
-19 DNLPRTPMIGVSPY
+19 DYLPRTPI
-33 MGVRGNHSPLCS
+33 
-45 LFPYAASRPREMP
+45 FKWA
-58 GKSRAPI
+58 
-65 RAGAGGVRGGS
+65 
-76 ASPELPATV
+76 
-85 LRKLFLL
+85 FLA
-92 TLLLLALATPAHA
+92 LLLALTLFVHASADA
-105 AEDPRQNG
+105 AEDARQTNAA
-113 STYGG
+113 YGG

-134 QGLPATRPP
+134 QGTPATRPP
-143 SYQPGGYQKSAIAR
+143 AYLPGGYQREAIFQQAMYG
-157 QEMFRQE
+157 QESSWQRE
-164 EAFSRQDEQQR
+164 EQQR
-175 QALPGLPAWALER
+175 RSMPGLPAWALENYR
-188 YQADITLGLEPF
+188 PDMTQGLEPF
-200 GASLFRGNFA
+200 GANLFRGNFA
-210 GTYGNGMNDDYV
+210 STYGSGMNDDYV

-230 VRVWGARSYDDVLFV
+230 VRVWGARNYDDVLFV
-245 DQQGNVFLPEVG
+245 DQQGNIFLPEVG
-257 PVRVA
+257 PVQVA
-262 GLRQS
+262 GLKQAA
-267 ELSGAVRAELASVFP
+267 LSGSVRAKLASVFP
-282 ENVHLYVNLQ
+282 ENVNIYVNLQ

-327 GILPQQGSYRS
+327 GISPEQGSYRN
-338 IRILRGKQTIGR
+338 IRVLRGGRIIGR

-360 ELPPIR
+360 ELPAIR

-373 LVEPFGISVAAYG
+373 LVEPFGMSVAAFG
-386 MLRQAA
+386 ALRQPA
-392 RYEFRGAASGKE
+392 RYEFQGKE
-404 LLTYALPMNGVSHVS
+404 NLGGELLAYALPMNGVSHVS
-419 VGGIRNGAP
+419 VGGMRNGEP
-428 YNVYVTLNDFRQL
+428 FNVYVTLDDFRNL
-441 RLEDGD
+441 PLEDGD

-479 TKLKTLLE
+479 TRLKNLLE
-487 YVAVEPELADIK
+487 YIAVEPELADTK

-568 EGRISDVLLEEG
+568 EGKISDVLLEDG

-595 GEVLIPT
+595 GEVLIPS

-615 LSGAG
+615 LNGAG
-620 GLSDRADA
+620 GLSDRADKS
-628 GNILIVGLNG
+628 NILIVGLNG
-638 EVSRARGQKIE
+638 EVSHAEGQAIK

>member
-1 MHARWIEKR
+1 VLSV
-10 GAAPYPAGG
+10 PA
-19 DNLPRTPMIGVSPY
+19 
-33 MGVRGNHSPLCS
+33 
-45 LFPYAASRPREMP
+45 YAAE
-58 GKSRAPI
+58 
-65 RAGAGGVRGGS
+65 
-76 ASPELPATV
+76 E
-85 LRKLFLL
+85 
-92 TLLLLALATPAHA
+92 
-105 AEDPRQNG
+105 PRQNG
-113 STYGG
+113 SSYGG

-134 QGLPATRPP
+134 QGTPSTRPP
-143 SYQPGGYQKSAIAR
+143 SYLPGGYQREAHQYGQSSGY
-157 QEMFRQE
+157 RQE
-164 EAFSRQDEQQR
+164 ERQR
-175 QALPGLPAWALER
+175 QAMPGLPAWAQDTYR
-188 YQADITLGLEPF
+188 PDMAMGLQPF
-200 GASLFRGNFA
+200 GANLFRGNFA
-210 GTYGNGMNDDYV
+210 STYGNGMNDDYV

-245 DQQGNVFLPEVG
+245 DQQGNIFLPEVG
-257 PVRVA
+257 PVQVA
-262 GLRQS
+262 GLTQS
-267 ELSGAVRAELASVFP
+267 TLSGSVRAKLASVFP
-282 ENVHLYVNLQ
+282 ENVNIYVNLQ

-327 GILPQQGSYRS
+327 GILPEQGSYRN
-338 IRILRGKQTIGR
+338 IKILRGQQIIGR

-355 YMLRG
+355 YMMHG
-360 ELPPIR
+360 ELPHIR

-373 LVEPFGISVAAYG
+373 LVEPFGMSVAAYG
-386 MLRQAA
+386 LLRQPA
-392 RYEFRGAASGKE
+392 RYEFRGAASGKD
-404 LLTYALPMNGVSHVS
+404 LLNYALPMNGVSHVS
-419 VGGIRNGAP
+419 VGGMRNGEP
-428 YNVYVTLNDFRQL
+428 FNVYVTLHDFRSLQ
-441 RLEDGD
+441 LEDGD
-447 RVEFVADTRGK
+447 RVEFVADTRGR

-479 TKLKTLLE
+479 TRLKTLLE
-487 YVAVEPELADIK
+487 YIAVEPELADIK

-508 AAEQKVILADALRRL
+508 AAEQKVILTDALRRL
-523 EQSALTATSSSVDEA
+523 EQSALTATSASVDEA
-538 SIRVKEAELIQN
+538 GIRVKEAELIQN

-556 QLEPDGV
+556 KLEPDGV

-568 EGRISDVLLEEG
+568 GGRISDVLLEEG

-620 GLSDRADA
+620 GLSDRADTD
-628 GNILIVGLNG
+628 NILIVGLNG
-638 EVSRARGQKIE
+638 EVSHAKGQSIE

>member
-1 MHARWIEKR
+1 MMNARLLEKR
-10 GAAPYPAGG
+10 GSAPYPAGG
-19 DNLPRTPMIGVSPY
+19 NGSPRTPSITWFLIV
-33 MGVRGNHSPLCS
+33 LS
-45 LFPYAASRPREMP
+45 LMLSVPAYAE
-58 GKSRAPI
+58 
-65 RAGAGGVRGGS
+65 
-76 ASPELPATV
+76 E
-85 LRKLFLL
+85 
-92 TLLLLALATPAHA
+92 
-105 AEDPRQNG
+105 EQRQNG
-113 STYGG
+113 SSYGA

-134 QGLPATRPP
+134 QGTPSTRPP
-143 SYQPGGYQKSAIAR
+143 SYLPGGYQREAHQYGQSSGY
-157 QEMFRQE
+157 RQE
-164 EAFSRQDEQQR
+164 ERQR
-175 QALPGLPAWALER
+175 QAMPGLPAWAQDTYR
-188 YQADITLGLEPF
+188 PDMAMGLQPF
-200 GASLFRGNFA
+200 GANLFRGNFA
-210 GTYGNGMNDDYV
+210 STYGNGMNDDYV

-245 DQQGNVFLPEVG
+245 DQQGNIFLPEVG

-262 GLRQS
+262 GLTQS
-267 ELSGAVRAELASVFP
+267 ALSGSVRAKLASVFP
-282 ENVHLYVNLQ
+282 ENVNIYVNLQ

-327 GILPQQGSYRS
+327 GILPEQGSYRN
-338 IRILRGKQTIGR
+338 IKILRGQQVIGR

-355 YMLRG
+355 YMMHG
-360 ELPPIR
+360 ELPHIR

-373 LVEPFGISVAAYG
+373 LVEPFGMSVAAYG
-386 MLRQAA
+386 LLRQPA
-392 RYEFRGAASGKE
+392 RYEFRGAASGKD
-404 LLTYALPMNGVSHVS
+404 LLNYALPMNGVSHVS
-419 VGGIRNGAP
+419 VGGMRNGEP
-428 YNVYVTLNDFRQL
+428 FNVYVTLHDFRSLQL
-441 RLEDGD
+441 TDGD
-447 RVEFVADTRGK
+447 RVEFVADTRGR

-479 TKLKTLLE
+479 TRLKTLLE
-487 YVAVEPELADIK
+487 YIAVEPELADIK

-508 AAEQKVILADALRRL
+508 AAEQKVILTDALRRL
-523 EQSALTATSSSVDEA
+523 EQSALTATSASVDEA
-538 SIRVKEAELIQN
+538 GIRVKEAELIQN

-556 QLEPDGV
+556 KLEPDGV

-568 EGRISDVLLEEG
+568 GGRISDVLLEEG

-620 GLSDRADA
+620 GLSDRADTD
-628 GNILIVGLNG
+628 NILIVGLNG
-638 EVSRARGQKIE
+638 EVAHAKGQSIE

>member
-1 MHARWIEKR
+1 MMNARLLEKR
-10 GAAPYPAGG
+10 GSAPYPAGG
-19 DNLPRTPMIGVSPY
+19 NDSPRTPSITWFLIV
-33 MGVRGNHSPLCS
+33 LS
-45 LFPYAASRPREMP
+45 LVLSVPAYAAE
-58 GKSRAPI
+58 
-65 RAGAGGVRGGS
+65 
-76 ASPELPATV
+76 E
-85 LRKLFLL
+85 
-92 TLLLLALATPAHA
+92 
-105 AEDPRQNG
+105 PRQNG
-113 STYGG
+113 SSYGG

-134 QGLPATRPP
+134 QGTPSTRPP
-143 SYQPGGYQKSAIAR
+143 SYLPGGYQREAHQYGQSSGY
-157 QEMFRQE
+157 QQE
-164 EAFSRQDEQQR
+164 ERQR
-175 QALPGLPAWALER
+175 QAMPGLPAWAQDTYR
-188 YQADITLGLEPF
+188 PDMAMGLQPF
-200 GASLFRGNFA
+200 GANLFRGNFA
-210 GTYGNGMNDDYV
+210 STYGNGMNDDYV

-245 DQQGNVFLPEVG
+245 DQQGNIFLPEVG

-262 GLRQS
+262 GLTQS
-267 ELSGAVRAELASVFP
+267 ALSGSVRAKLASVFP
-282 ENVHLYVNLQ
+282 ENVNIYVNLQ

-327 GILPQQGSYRS
+327 GILPEQGSYRN
-338 IRILRGKQTIGR
+338 IKILRGQQVIGR

-355 YMLRG
+355 YMMRG
-360 ELPPIR
+360 ELPHIR

-373 LVEPFGISVAAYG
+373 LVEPFGMSVAAYG
-386 MLRQAA
+386 LLRQPA
-392 RYEFRGAASGKE
+392 RYEFRGAASGKD
-404 LLTYALPMNGVSHVS
+404 LLNYALPMNGVSHVS
-419 VGGIRNGAP
+419 VGGMRNGEP
-428 YNVYVTLNDFRQL
+428 FNVYVTLHDFRSLQL
-441 RLEDGD
+441 ADGD
-447 RVEFVADTRGK
+447 RVEFVADTRGR

-479 TKLKTLLE
+479 TRLKTLLE
-487 YVAVEPELADIK
+487 YIAVEPELADIK

-508 AAEQKVILADALRRL
+508 AAEQKVILTDALRRL
-523 EQSALTATSSSVDEA
+523 EQSALTATSASVDEA
-538 SIRVKEAELIQN
+538 GIRVKEAELIQN

-568 EGRISDVLLEEG
+568 GGRISDVLLEEG

-620 GLSDRADA
+620 GLSDRADTD
-628 GNILIVGLNG
+628 NILIVGLNG
-638 EVSRARGQKIE
+638 EVSHAKGQSIE

>member
-1 MHARWIEKR
+1 MGNARLLEKR
-10 GAAPYPAGG
+10 GSAPYPAGG
-19 DNLPRTPMIGVSPY
+19 NDSPRTPSITWFLIV
-33 MGVRGNHSPLCS
+33 LS
-45 LFPYAASRPREMP
+45 LVLSVPAYAAE
-58 GKSRAPI
+58 
-65 RAGAGGVRGGS
+65 
-76 ASPELPATV
+76 E
-85 LRKLFLL
+85 
-92 TLLLLALATPAHA
+92 
-105 AEDPRQNG
+105 PRQNG
-113 STYGG
+113 SSYGG

-134 QGLPATRPP
+134 QGTPSTRPP
-143 SYQPGGYQKSAIAR
+143 SYLPGGYQREAHQYGQSSGY
-157 QEMFRQE
+157 QQE
-164 EAFSRQDEQQR
+164 ERQR
-175 QALPGLPAWALER
+175 QAMPGLPAWAQDTYR
-188 YQADITLGLEPF
+188 PDMAMGLQPF
-200 GASLFRGNFA
+200 GANLFRGNFA
-210 GTYGNGMNDDYV
+210 STYGNGMNDDYV

-245 DQQGNVFLPEVG
+245 DQQGNIFLPEVG

-262 GLRQS
+262 GLTQS
-267 ELSGAVRAELASVFP
+267 ALSGSVRAKLASVFP
-282 ENVHLYVNLQ
+282 ENVNIYVNLQ

-327 GILPQQGSYRS
+327 GILPEQGSYRN
-338 IRILRGKQTIGR
+338 IKILRGQQVIGR

-355 YMLRG
+355 YMMRG
-360 ELPPIR
+360 ELPHIR

-373 LVEPFGISVAAYG
+373 LVEPFGMSVAAYG
-386 MLRQAA
+386 LLRQPA
-392 RYEFRGAASGKE
+392 RYEFRGAASGKD
-404 LLTYALPMNGVSHVS
+404 LLNYALPMNGVSHVS
-419 VGGIRNGAP
+419 VGGMRNGEP
-428 YNVYVTLNDFRQL
+428 FNVYVTLHDFRSLQL
-441 RLEDGD
+441 ADGD
-447 RVEFVADTRGK
+447 RVEFVADTRGR

-479 TKLKTLLE
+479 TRLKTLLE
-487 YVAVEPELADIK
+487 YIAVEPELADIK
-499 SIYIRRRSV
+499 SVYIRRRSV

-523 EQSALTATSSSVDEA
+523 EQSALTATSASVDEA
-538 SIRVKEAELIQN
+538 GIRVKEAELIQN

-556 QLEPDGV
+556 KLEPDGV

-568 EGRISDVLLEEG
+568 EGKISDVLLEEG
-580 DEIIIPR
+580 DEVIIPR

-602 AVTWEKGLSLKGY
+602 AVTWEKSLSLKEY

-620 GLSDRADA
+620 GLSDRADTD
-628 GNILIVGLNG
+628 NILIVGLNG
-638 EVSRARGQKIE
+638 EVSHAKGHPIE

>member
-1 MHARWIEKR
+1 MMNARLLEKR
-10 GAAPYPAGG
+10 GSAPYPAGG
-19 DNLPRTPMIGVSPY
+19 NGSPRTPSITWFLIV
-33 MGVRGNHSPLCS
+33 LS
-45 LFPYAASRPREMP
+45 LVLSVPAYAAE
-58 GKSRAPI
+58 
-65 RAGAGGVRGGS
+65 
-76 ASPELPATV
+76 E
-85 LRKLFLL
+85 
-92 TLLLLALATPAHA
+92 
-105 AEDPRQNG
+105 PRQNG
-113 STYGG
+113 SSYGG

-134 QGLPATRPP
+134 QGTPSTRPP
-143 SYQPGGYQKSAIAR
+143 SYLPGGYQREAHQYGQSSGY
-157 QEMFRQE
+157 QQE
-164 EAFSRQDEQQR
+164 ERQR
-175 QALPGLPAWALER
+175 QAMPGLPAWAQDTYR
-188 YQADITLGLEPF
+188 PDMAMGLQPF
-200 GASLFRGNFA
+200 GANLFRGNFA
-210 GTYGNGMNDDYV
+210 STYGNGMNDDYV

-245 DQQGNVFLPEVG
+245 DQQGNIFLPEVG

-262 GLRQS
+262 GLTQS
-267 ELSGAVRAELASVFP
+267 ALSGSVRAKLASVFP
-282 ENVHLYVNLQ
+282 ENVNIYVNLQ

-327 GILPQQGSYRS
+327 GILPEQGSYRN
-338 IRILRGKQTIGR
+338 IKILRGRQVIGQ
-350 VDLYN
+350 VDLYS
-355 YMLRG
+355 YMMRG
-360 ELPPIR
+360 ELPHIR

-373 LVEPFGISVAAYG
+373 LVEPFGMSVAAYG
-386 MLRQAA
+386 LLRQPA
-392 RYEFRGAASGKE
+392 RYEFRGAASGKD
-404 LLTYALPMNGVSHVS
+404 LLDYALPMNGVSHVS
-419 VGGIRNGAP
+419 VGGMRNGEP
-428 YNVYVTLNDFRQL
+428 FNVYVTLHDFRSLQL
-441 RLEDGD
+441 ADGD
-447 RVEFVADTRGK
+447 RVEFVADTRGR

-479 TKLKTLLE
+479 TRLKTLLE
-487 YVAVEPELADIK
+487 YIAVEPELADIK
-499 SIYIRRRSV
+499 SVYIRRRSV

-523 EQSALTATSSSVDEA
+523 EQSALTATSASVDEA
-538 SIRVKEAELIQN
+538 GIRVKEAELIQN

-556 QLEPDGV
+556 KLEPDGV

-568 EGRISDVLLEEG
+568 EGKISDVLLEEG

-620 GLSDRADA
+620 GLSDRADTD
-628 GNILIVGLNG
+628 NILIVGLNG
-638 EVSRARGQKIE
+638 EVSHAKGQSIE

>member
-1 MHARWIEKR
+1 MMNARLLEKR
-10 GAAPYPAGG
+10 GSAPYPAGG
-19 DNLPRTPMIGVSPY
+19 NGSPRTPSITWFLIV
-33 MGVRGNHSPLCS
+33 LS
-45 LFPYAASRPREMP
+45 LVLSVPAYAAE
-58 GKSRAPI
+58 
-65 RAGAGGVRGGS
+65 
-76 ASPELPATV
+76 E
-85 LRKLFLL
+85 
-92 TLLLLALATPAHA
+92 
-105 AEDPRQNG
+105 PRQNG
-113 STYGG
+113 SSYGG

-134 QGLPATRPP
+134 QGTPSTRPP
-143 SYQPGGYQKSAIAR
+143 SYLPGGYQREVHQYGQSSGY
-157 QEMFRQE
+157 RQE
-164 EAFSRQDEQQR
+164 ERQR
-175 QALPGLPAWALER
+175 QAMPGLPAWAQDTYR
-188 YQADITLGLEPF
+188 PDMAMGLQPF
-200 GASLFRGNFA
+200 GANLFRGNFA
-210 GTYGNGMNDDYV
+210 STYGNGMNDDYV

-245 DQQGNVFLPEVG
+245 DQQGNIFLPEVG

-262 GLRQS
+262 GLTQS
-267 ELSGAVRAELASVFP
+267 ALSGSVRAKLASVFP
-282 ENVHLYVNLQ
+282 ENVNIYVNLQ

-327 GILPQQGSYRS
+327 GILPEQGSYRN
-338 IRILRGKQTIGR
+338 IKILRGQQVIGR

-355 YMLRG
+355 YMMHG
-360 ELPPIR
+360 ELPHIR

-373 LVEPFGISVAAYG
+373 LVEPFGMSVAAYG
-386 MLRQAA
+386 LLRQPA
-392 RYEFRGAASGKE
+392 RYEFRGAASGKD
-404 LLTYALPMNGVSHVS
+404 LLNYALPMNGVSHVS
-419 VGGIRNGAP
+419 VGGMRNGEP
-428 YNVYVTLNDFRQL
+428 FNVYVTLHDFRSLQL
-441 RLEDGD
+441 ADGD
-447 RVEFVADTRGK
+447 RVEFVADTRGR

-479 TKLKTLLE
+479 TRLKTLLE
-487 YVAVEPELADIK
+487 YIAVEPELADIK
-499 SIYIRRRSV
+499 SVYIRRRSV
-508 AAEQKVILADALRRL
+508 AAEQKIILADALRRL
-523 EQSALTATSSSVDEA
+523 EQSALTATSASVDEA
-538 SIRVKEAELIQN
+538 GIRVKEAELIQN

-556 QLEPDGV
+556 KLEPDGV

-568 EGRISDVLLEEG
+568 GGRISDVLLEEG

-615 LSGAG
+615 LNGAG
-620 GLSDRADA
+620 GLSDRADTD
-628 GNILIVGLNG
+628 NILIVGLNG
-638 EVSRARGQKIE
+638 EVAHAKGQSIE